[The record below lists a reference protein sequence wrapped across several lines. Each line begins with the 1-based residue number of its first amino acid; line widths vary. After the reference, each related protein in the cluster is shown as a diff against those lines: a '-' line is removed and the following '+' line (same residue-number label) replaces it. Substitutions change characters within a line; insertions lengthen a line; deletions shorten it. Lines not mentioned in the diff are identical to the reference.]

1 MAPHPLLKYHF
12 SSDLGN
18 FKIKVHFF
26 AKINLHKWKNT
37 FIILRNS
44 SKWIIFCT
52 SDKIELFAAG
62 LNISLR
68 MLHPLYT
75 INRRGSIITCHVQ
88 KHRTEIIEVEVWLNF
103 ITISKS
109 DGAKTKTV
117 MYKMDVNVH
126 YVERN
131 TSLGVF

>member
-1 MAPHPLLKYHF
+1 MTSLAPIV
-12 SSDLGN
+12 D
-18 FKIKVHFF
+18 
-26 AKINLHKWKNT
+26 
-37 FIILRNS
+37 
-44 SKWIIFCT
+44 IF
-52 SDKIELFAAG
+52 
-62 LNISLR
+62 
-68 MLHPLYT
+68 
-75 INRRGSIITCHVQ
+75 RRGSIITCHVQ